1 MNFDNSGN
9 NQKDPWS
16 GKNKNQGPPD
26 LDKVLKE
33 LTRKVSSLFSFGKK
47 KSQSPNNP
55 TNFDVPKKSEPVN
68 PWWIVLVIVVIAAI
82 IWCLSGFYI
91 VQPAEQAV
99 VLRLGRYAETQ
110 DPGLHWIPQF
120 IDSKTIVNIQQVN
133 TFGYQAEMLTQDENI
148 VSAEIVVQYQIYDP
162 YQFLYNVVDP
172 EVTLQQATASA
183 LRQVVG
189 NMTLDTVLTTGR
201 ETLSYQVN
209 QQLNDILAL
218 YKPGVKIVAVTLQS
232 TKPPEQVT
240 AAFNDAIRAR
250 EDEVRYQNQADAYAS
265 KVVPIADGQTKRILA
280 QAQAY
285 EQQVVLHARADVAAF
300 DALLPQ
306 YKLTPE
312 VMRER
317 LYLTTIETVLQNSS
331 KIFVD
336 TGKNGNNLIY
346 LPLEKLLDSSVPKA
360 DARGDNSDEAQVA
373 AAASTISTTPETT
386 LPLSPS
392 FSSPPGGYT
401 SSGGYN
407 FNNNDQGGQS

>member
-1 MNFDNSGN
+1 MSFDNSGN

-33 LTRKVSSLFSFGKK
+33 LTKKLSGFFSFGKK
-47 KSQSPNNP
+47 IPNRLNNNSGGSSNNTP
-55 TNFDVPKKSEPVN
+55 STASN
-68 PWWIVLVIVVIAAI
+68 PWIIICAIVVVAVI
-82 IWCLSGFYI
+82 IWFLSGFYI

-99 VLRLGRYAETQ
+99 LLRLGSYAETQ
-110 DPGLHWIPQF
+110 GPGLHWIPRF
-120 IDSKTIVNIQQVN
+120 IDSETIVNIQQVN
-133 TFGYQAEMLTQDENI
+133 TFGYQSEMLTQDENI

-162 YQFLYNVVDP
+162 YQFLYNVIDP
-172 EVTLQQATASA
+172 ITTLQQATASA

-209 QQLNDILAL
+209 QQLNDILAI
-218 YKPGVKIVAVTLQS
+218 YKPGVKIIAITLQS

-265 KVVPIADGQTKRILA
+265 KVVPIAEGQTKRILA
-280 QAQAY
+280 EAQAY
-285 EQQVVLHARADVAAF
+285 EQQVVLHAKADVATF

-306 YKLTPE
+306 YQRTPE

-317 LYLTTIETVLQNSS
+317 MYLTTIETVLQNSS
-331 KIFVD
+331 KVLID
-336 TGKNGNNLIY
+336 TGKDGHNFVY
-346 LPLEKLLDSSVPKA
+346 LPLEKLLDPSIPQAATDS
-360 DARGDNSDEAQVA
+360 DNSDEAQVS
-373 AAASTISTTPETT
+373 AAASTVTTTPETT
-386 LPLSPS
+386 IPSVSSLSSSPS
-392 FSSPPGGYT
+392 GYT
-401 SSGGYN
+401 SLSGYN
-407 FNNNDQGGQS
+407 FNNDQGGQS